1 MFFHHSEE
9 RELEIEESSEASTYL
24 SIGDLMSGLLMF
36 FALLF
41 ITALLQLQQIK
52 DQANKEQQ
60 FFVGTLINKL
70 NGNNLK
76 VQVNAKTGDVSLRNE
91 ILFAEGSSELK
102 PEGKKWLQKFVPV
115 YSELIFSR
123 PEFQKLI
130 TRVVLEGHTSSKGS
144 YESNM
149 ELSLLRSLSVY
160 KYIFSNEINFSTKS
174 LLREKLLASGR
185 GEFDSDQN
193 KDNADDRKVVF
204 RFQFKNDQLSEKNKS
219 ILPQK

>member
-1 MFFHHSEE
+1 M
-9 RELEIEESSEASTYL
+9 LL
-24 SIGDLMSGLLMF
+24 SLSD
-36 FALLF
+36 
-41 ITALLQLQQIK
+41 
-52 DQANKEQQ
+52 
-60 FFVGTLINKL
+60 
-70 NGNNLK
+70 
-76 VQVNAKTGDVSLRNE
+76 
-91 ILFAEGSSELK
+91 LK

-115 YSELIFSR
+115 YSELIFSK
-123 PEFQKLI
+123 PEFQRLI

-160 KYIFSNEINFSTKS
+160 KYIFSDEINFSTKS

-185 GEFDSDQN
+185 GEFDSEQK

-204 RFQFKNDQLSEKNKS
+204 RFQFKNDQLSEKNQS